1 MKSDYVLTI
10 FSEDRKGLISII
22 TSMLNR
28 KGIEMES
35 INAARTDIHTR
46 VIITIQ
52 LNGYTDEIK
61 LMTLKIKNIIEVYHA
76 EVCLLIDSHYQKV
89 ALYAMNKDS
98 YNVDLFNKMQ
108 KYGAI
113 IVGYSAGKVI
123 IQKIGREEDIQL
135 LYNELEGAQLHSF
148 SKSALIS
155 FNAIELSEEPV
166 ISMAA

>member
-22 TSMLNR
+22 TNMLNR

-52 LNGYTDEIK
+52 LNGYADEIK
-61 LMTLKIKNIIEVYHA
+61 LMTLKIKNIIEVYHT
-76 EVCLLIDSHYQKV
+76 EVHLLTDIFYQKV
-89 ALYAMNKDS
+89 ALYAINKDS
-98 YNVDLFNKMQ
+98 YNAALFTKMQ
-108 KYGAI
+108 KYGAT
-113 IVGYSAGKVI
+113 IVGYPAGKII
-123 IQKIGREEDIQL
+123 IQKIGREEDIQS
-135 LYNELEGAQLHSF
+135 LYNELEGVHLHSF

-155 FNAIELSEEPV
+155 LNAIEPSEEPV

>member
-1 MKSDYVLTI
+1 MKSNYVLTI

-52 LNGYTDEIK
+52 LNGNADEIK
-61 LMTLKIKNIIEVYHA
+61 LMTLKINNIIEVYHA
-76 EVCLLIDSHYQKV
+76 EVRLLSDISYQKV
-89 ALYAMNKDS
+89 AFYAINKDS

-108 KYGAI
+108 KYGAT
-113 IVGYSAGKVI
+113 IVGDSAGKII
-123 IQKIGREEDIQL
+123 IQKIGREEDIQS
-135 LYNELEGAQLHSF
+135 LYNELEGKDLRSF

>member
-52 LNGYTDEIK
+52 LNGYADEIK

-76 EVCLLIDSHYQKV
+76 EVHLLTDIFYQKV
-89 ALYAMNKDS
+89 ALYAINKDS
-98 YNVDLFNKMQ
+98 YNATLFTKMQ
-108 KYGAI
+108 KYGAT
-113 IVGYSAGKVI
+113 IVGYSAGRII

-135 LYNELEGAQLHSF
+135 FYNELEGVHLHSF

-155 FNAIELSEEPV
+155 LNAIELSEEPV

>member
-1 MKSDYVLTI
+1 
-10 FSEDRKGLISII
+10 
-22 TSMLNR
+22 MLNR

-52 LNGYTDEIK
+52 LNGYADEIK
-61 LMTLKIKNIIEVYHA
+61 LMTLKINNIIEVYHA
-76 EVCLLIDSHYQKV
+76 EVRLLSDISYQKV
-89 ALYAMNKDS
+89 AFYAINKGS
-98 YNVDLFNKMQ
+98 YNVELFTKIQ
-108 KYGAI
+108 KHAAT
-113 IVGYSAGKVI
+113 IVGYSADKII

-135 LYNELEGAQLHSF
+135 LYNELEGKHLCSF

-155 FNAIELSEEPV
+155 LNAIELSEEPV